1 MKPIY
6 TFFLLLLLAPFSLV
20 STPAWAEPS
29 ICPAL
34 LDSTQRE
41 LHSTESI
48 DLCQFAGQ
56 PLLIVNTASHCG
68 YTGQFKGLEA
78 VHKEYAARGLVVLG
92 FPSNDFNQEEKDESK
107 TAEVCFINYGVTF
120 LMLSTSSVAKGDLN
134 PVFKALKNLGAPLPR
149 WNFHKYLINVDGELV
164 GSFASKTEPES
175 PEMKQMI
182 EVLLKQP

>member
-1 MKPIY
+1 MKPII
-6 TFFLLLLLAPFSLV
+6 FSLLLLLLSPLSSVL
-20 STPAWAEPS
+20 SPAWAEPS

-34 LDSTQRE
+34 LDSTQPE
-41 LHSTESI
+41 LNSTETV

-68 YTGQFKGLEA
+68 FTGQFKGLEA
-78 VHKEYAARGLVVLG
+78 LHKLYAPRGLVVIG
-92 FPSNDFNQEEKDESK
+92 FPSNDFKQEEKEESK

-120 LMLSTSSVAKGDLN
+120 LMLSTSQVAKGKLN
-134 PVFKALKNLGAPLPR
+134 PVFKELEKMGAPLPR

-175 PEMKQMI
+175 LEMKQMI
-182 EVLLKQP
+182 EKLLN